1 MVKYH
6 LDADGE
12 EKPQVV
18 GKITKTNIARLF
30 LDLATRSNEG
40 GKFCESSTWSFIISD
55 SIGET
60 AEMVVRAA
68 ASQFNSGEMEIR
80 QIPNISNTETIDEV
94 IHQAANNKFLVA
106 YTLVIDELAMYL
118 REEAEKHGVVCVDI
132 LGPLIAAFNN
142 MSQIEPRREPGL
154 LRKMDEMYYRRVEAV
169 EFAVRYD
176 DGKDPRGIELADIVL
191 IGVSRTSK
199 TPLSMYLAH
208 KRIKVA
214 NVPLVPEV
222 QPPEELFK
230 AERGKVIGL
239 TINLEQLNQIRT
251 ERLKTLG
258 LKGQANYANPERIL
272 EELEYA
278 DRIMKRLGCPVI
290 EVTNRAVEETASK
303 ILEIY
308 YRRLSNV

>member
-1 MVKYH
+1 MGNH
-6 LDADGE
+6 LPG
-12 EKPQVV
+12 VYIV
-18 GKITKTNIARLF
+18 
-30 LDLATRSNEG
+30 
-40 GKFCESSTWSFIISD
+40 SD

-68 ASQFNSGEMEIR
+68 ASQFNSGGMEIR
-80 QIPNISNTETIDEV
+80 RVPNIADTETLDEIV
-94 IHQAANNKFLVA
+94 YKASQLNYLIA
-106 YTLVIDELAMYL
+106 YTLVLEDLSQHL
-118 REEAEKHGVVCVDI
+118 EAAAAKANVVCVDI
-132 LGPLIAAFNN
+132 LSPIIEAFKQA
-142 MSQIEPRREPGL
+142 SDIEPRREPGL
-154 LRKMDEMYYRRVEAV
+154 LRKVDDMYYRRVEAV

-176 DGKDPRGIELADIVL
+176 DGKDPRGILLSDIVL
-191 IGVSRTSK
+191 VGVSRTSK

-222 QPPEELFK
+222 PPPEELFQVEK
-230 AERGKVIGL
+230 GKVIGL
-239 TINLEQLNQIRT
+239 IIRPEQLNQIRT

-258 LKGQANYANPERIL
+258 LKGQASYANPERII

-278 DRIMKRLGCPVI
+278 DSLMKKLGCPVI
-290 EVTNRAVEETASK
+290 DVTNRAVEETASK

>member
-1 MVKYH
+1 MTSH
-6 LDADGE
+6 LPG
-12 EKPQVV
+12 VYIV
-18 GKITKTNIARLF
+18 
-30 LDLATRSNEG
+30 
-40 GKFCESSTWSFIISD
+40 SD

-68 ASQFNSGEMEIR
+68 ASQFNSGTMEIR
-80 QIPNISNTETIDEV
+80 RVPNISDTDTLDEIV
-94 IHQAANNKFLVA
+94 QQAAAHGFMIA
-106 YTLVIDELAMYL
+106 YTLVVDELGFYL
-118 REEAEKHGVVCVDI
+118 REKAHDANVVCIDV
-132 LGPLIAAFNN
+132 LGPLMQAFKSVSN
-142 MSQIEPRREPGL
+142 IEPKKEAGL
-154 LRKMDEMYYRRVEAV
+154 LRKVDEMYYRRVEAV

-176 DGKDPRGIELADIVL
+176 DGKDPRGINLADIVL
-191 IGVSRTSK
+191 VGVSRTSK

-222 QPPEELFK
+222 APPEELFK

-239 TINLEQLNQIRT
+239 VIQPEQLNHIRA

-258 LKGQANYANPERIL
+258 LKGQASYANYERIL
-272 EELEYA
+272 EELEFA
-278 DRIMKRLGCPVI
+278 RDVMKRLGCPVI
-290 EVTNRAVEETASK
+290 DVTNKAVEETASK

>member
-1 MVKYH
+1 MGNH
-6 LDADGE
+6 LPG
-12 EKPQVV
+12 VYIV
-18 GKITKTNIARLF
+18 
-30 LDLATRSNEG
+30 
-40 GKFCESSTWSFIISD
+40 SD

-68 ASQFNSGEMEIR
+68 ASQFNSGGMEIR
-80 QIPNISNTETIDEV
+80 RVPNISDTETLDEIV
-94 IHQAANNKFLVA
+94 YKASQLNYLIA
-106 YTLVIDELAMYL
+106 YTLVLEDLSQHL
-118 REEAEKHGVVCVDI
+118 EAEAAKANVVCVDI
-132 LGPLIAAFNN
+132 LGPIIEAFKQASN
-142 MSQIEPRREPGL
+142 IEPRREPGL
-154 LRKMDEMYYRRVEAV
+154 LRKIDEMYYRRVEAV

-176 DGKDPRGIELADIVL
+176 DGKDPRGILLADIVL
-191 IGVSRTSK
+191 VGVSRTSK

-222 QPPEELFK
+222 PPPEELFQVEK
-230 AERGKVIGL
+230 GKVIGL
-239 TINLEQLNQIRT
+239 IIRPEQLNQIRT

-258 LKGQANYANPERIL
+258 LKGQASYANPERIM

-278 DRIMKRLGCPVI
+278 DSLMKKLGCPVI
-290 EVTNRAVEETASK
+290 DVTNRAVEETASK